1 MIPAKS
7 TSRIEG
13 NYLIITTRILL
24 PKKTLIKAKNQDTS
38 LTPRQKQVMELMQ
51 ARKVHKEIAVALGI
65 EVRTVKY
72 HAARIYSKLK
82 IASREDLFTL

>member
-13 NYLIITTRILL
+13 NYLVITTRILL
-24 PKKTLIKAKNQDTS
+24 PKVTLIKAKAQDTT
-38 LTPRQKQVMELMQ
+38 LTPRQIEVMELMQ

-65 EVRTVKY
+65 EVRTVKW
-72 HAARIYSKLK
+72 HAAKIYSKLK
-82 IASREDLFTL
+82 ISNRDELFTL